1 MKITK
6 SQLESI
12 IREELETV
20 KEETFT
26 DRDLAG
32 GDEYEGLDKAKYML
46 GLLLAKMSSDPNTTR
61 YADQLDKILVMMQ
74 GVGLSEEQ
82 ELNELGPN
90 TAKTDFP
97 AGASS
102 EYPKML
108 DSLYD
113 EMRSYE
119 ARYGKALPQPE
130 RMTKVLGSI
139 LNLKAH
145 LKRLEESL
153 Y

>member
-6 SQLESI
+6 
-12 IREELETV
+12 
-20 KEETFT
+20 
-26 DRDLAG
+26 
-32 GDEYEGLDKAKYML
+32 
-46 GLLLAKMSSDPNTTR
+46 
-61 YADQLDKILVMMQ
+61 DQLRQIIQ
-74 GVGLSEEQ
+74 E

-97 AGASS
+97 AGVSS

-113 EMRSYE
+113 EMQSYE
-119 ARYGKALPQPE
+119 ARYGKSLSDPKLMEAALDAIVSLQA
-130 RMTKVLGSI
+130 R
-139 LNLKAH
+139 

>member
-6 SQLESI
+6 EQLLKI
-12 IREELETV
+12 IQE
-20 KEETFT
+20 
-26 DRDLAG
+26 
-32 GDEYEGLDKAKYML
+32 
-46 GLLLAKMSSDPNTTR
+46 
-61 YADQLDKILVMMQ
+61 
-74 GVGLSEEQ
+74 

-90 TAKTDFP
+90 TTKTDFP

-108 DSLYD
+108 DDLY
-113 EMRSYE
+113 EHLKSYN
-119 ARYGKALPQPE
+119 ARYGTALPEP
-130 RMTKVLGSI
+130 RLLKLALDSI
-139 LNLKAH
+139 LNLKAR

>member
-6 SQLESI
+6 
-12 IREELETV
+12 
-20 KEETFT
+20 
-26 DRDLAG
+26 
-32 GDEYEGLDKAKYML
+32 
-46 GLLLAKMSSDPNTTR
+46 
-61 YADQLDKILVMMQ
+61 DQLRQIIQ
-74 GVGLSEEQ
+74 E

-113 EMRSYE
+113 EMQSYE
-119 ARYGKALPQPE
+119 ARYGKALPNPKLLE
-130 RMTKVLGSI
+130 AVLDTIIS
-139 LNLKAH
+139 LEAH